1 MELFIETLRALFSN
15 KLRTFLSMLGIIIG
29 VTSMIAVVSIGQGAT
44 ASITERVSSLGSN
57 VLIISPGFSGG
68 FGGRSFQAL
77 SGTLTKKDVEN
88 IDTICTDV
96 EDVSPII
103 QQSFRMRYS
112 TNNSSA
118 QVYAVYQN
126 FFDILSLEVAS
137 GRGLTEQDIEDYAKI
152 GIIGAEKAEDLFDDE
167 DPLGKTIYVTVSS
180 GDYNKVM
187 PIQIVGVLEETGS
200 RLMYDPDNMLIIPFT
215 TAEGRIV
222 GSGDSI
228 SSILATA
235 KDSDSSDLAYLE
247 IDQVLYMRLQD
258 STKYSITSQDSIL
271 STVSEVTGI
280 MNLFLGSI
288 AAISLLVGGIGIM
301 NIMLVSVSERTREI
315 GIKKALGATRH
326 RILLEFLVESI
337 VITFVAGAIGVGC
350 GIGISKLVEILAT
363 AYSLKTQV
371 TWGSITV
378 AFGTASMIGLFFG
391 IYPASK
397 ASKLSPLEALRY
409 E

>member
-1 MELFIETLRALFSN
+1 MELFIETMRALVSN

-57 VLIISPGFSGG
+57 VFIISPGYSGG
-68 FGGRSFQAL
+68 SSGKSFQAL
-77 SGTLTKKDVEN
+77 TNVLNKKDVDN
-88 IDTICTDV
+88 IEELCPDV
-96 EDVSPII
+96 KNVTPVI
-103 QQSFRMRYS
+103 QQTFRMRYS
-112 TNNSSA
+112 SNNSSA
-118 QVYAVYQN
+118 QIYAAYPN
-126 FFDILSLEVAS
+126 LFEILDLELET
-137 GRGLTEQDIEDYAKI
+137 GRTINEKDIEDYAKV
-152 GIIGAEKAEDLFDDE
+152 GIIGSSVAEDLFGEE
-167 DPLGKTIYVTVSS
+167 DPIGKSIYVTIAT
-180 GDYNKVM
+180 GKTNKIM
-187 PIQIVGVLEETGS
+187 PVQIIGTLVQTGNK
-200 RLMYDPDNMLIIPFT
+200 LMYNPDKMLIIPFT

-222 GSGDSI
+222 NTKGSVST
-228 SSILATA
+228 ILASA
-235 KDSDSSDLAYLE
+235 KDSESSDLAYLE

-258 STKYSITSQDSIL
+258 GTKYSITSQDSIL
-271 STVSEVTGI
+271 GAVSEVTGI

-315 GIKKALGATRH
+315 GIKKALGATRR
-326 RILLEFLVESI
+326 RILLEFLVESV
-337 VITFVAGAIGVGC
+337 VITFVAGVIGVGL
-350 GIGISKLVEILAT
+350 GMGVSKIVEIAAS
-363 AYSLKTQV
+363 AYQLKTQV
-371 TWGSITV
+371 TWESILV